1 MQDKKLFFSIE
12 LESKASLKNL
22 SLKNGSDNSA
32 LVEGT
37 IGNLVNATFAEEE
50 ILEIIGEKGTLRIN
64 LKPNELKNASL
75 GTVVKEHGATLEKS
89 KVEVEKC
96 KN

>member
-1 MQDKKLFFSIE
+1 MEEKVQDKELFFSIE

-22 SLKNGSDNSA
+22 SLTNGSDNSA

-37 IGNLVNATFAEEE
+37 IGNLVNASFVENE

-64 LKPNELKNASL
+64 LKPSELKTASY
-75 GTVVKEHGATLEKS
+75 GEAVKEQCTVQEAG
-89 KVEVEKC
+89 EVK
-96 KN
+96 